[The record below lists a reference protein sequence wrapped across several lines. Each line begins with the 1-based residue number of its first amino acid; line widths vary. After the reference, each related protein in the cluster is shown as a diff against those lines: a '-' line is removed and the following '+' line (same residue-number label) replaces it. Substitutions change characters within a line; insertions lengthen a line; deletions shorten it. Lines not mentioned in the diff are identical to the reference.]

1 MGKIYNCVRMKC
13 KTLYQQIPALF
24 SMGSE
29 LEDAVTS
36 DINNFEKR
44 LDDYADVNMQNSQD
58 IQDLYE
64 SDSKIRITA
73 NKNKED
79 IGILKPKVAKNT
91 EDIASIK
98 GEIGSI
104 D

>member
-13 KTLYQQIPALF
+13 KTLYQQIHALF

-36 DINNFEKR
+36 AINNFEQR

-64 SDSKIRITA
+64 SDSRIRITA
-73 NKNKED
+73 NKK
-79 IGILKPKVAKNT
+79 IGRAHV
-91 EDIASIK
+91 
-98 GEIGSI
+98 
-104 D
+104 

>member
-13 KTLYQQIPALF
+13 KTLYQQIHALF

-36 DINNFEKR
+36 DINNFEQR

-58 IQDLYE
+58 IQDLRLGIMRPEEYRAKWYGE
-64 SDSKIRITA
+64 TTEQA
-73 NKNKED
+73 LKNLPQSAEV
-79 IGILKPKVAKNT
+79 L
-91 EDIASIK
+91 E
-98 GEIGSI
+98 
-104 D
+104 